1 MSFPFGLGAPGE
13 AIHSIADGHPSMC
26 LVAIIETTP
35 GQEISLAGF
44 RAVADAS
51 AGPPKRV
58 RTVLL
63 EKMIKGGSWGFAIAF
78 SPFSRAVVYHRTQ
91 SRRNGR
97 RAPATEPRQSAVL
110 VARNFFTDRCPF
122 PRANVCLNA
131 DGLVVLEP
139 LQYLE

>member
-1 MSFPFGLGAPGE
+1 
-13 AIHSIADGHPSMC
+13 MC

-63 EKMIKGGSWGFAIAF
+63 EKMIKGESWGFAIAF
-78 SPFSRAVVYHRTQ
+78 PPPLPARSYITERSHTEMAAVHW
-91 SRRNGR
+91 
-97 RAPATEPRQSAVL
+97 
-110 VARNFFTDRCPF
+110 
-122 PRANVCLNA
+122 
-131 DGLVVLEP
+131 
-139 LQYLE
+139 